1 MAKDDL
7 QPNGF
12 VHIRRS
18 DERTVGFWQQ
28 RLEELEQRHI
38 RKRRAMDDAVA
49 DYKLIAAAMAEAQDT
64 ERKRPTG
71 ADSQKQFGQQL
82 ERARLRA
89 ERERLEYHSARIAD
103 LERLTAD
110 VSRARDQLIAEVA
123 AVDALNREVGTACEQ
138 IRQALWYA
146 GIERDSASNYITI
159 SDATRETQLRAAR
172 ELPEERGRGNYYG
185 RGLL

>member
-7 QPNGF
+7 QPNSF

-18 DERTVGFWQQ
+18 DERTVGYWQQ
-28 RLEELEQRHI
+28 RLEELEARHT
-38 RKRRAMDDAVA
+38 RKRRSMDDAIA
-49 DYKLIAAAMAEAQDT
+49 DYKLIAAAMAEAQDM

-71 ADSQKQFGQQL
+71 ADPQKQFGQQL

-89 ERERLEYHSARIAD
+89 ERERLEYHGARIAD

-110 VSRARDQLIAEVA
+110 VSRARDQLISEAS
-123 AVDALNREVGTACEQ
+123 AVDALQREIGTAAET
-138 IRQALWYA
+138 IRQRLWYA
-146 GIERDSASNYITI
+146 AIERDSAANYVTI
-159 SDATRETQLRAAR
+159 SESTREQQQRAAR
-172 ELPEERGRGNYYG
+172 ELATEERGRHYG